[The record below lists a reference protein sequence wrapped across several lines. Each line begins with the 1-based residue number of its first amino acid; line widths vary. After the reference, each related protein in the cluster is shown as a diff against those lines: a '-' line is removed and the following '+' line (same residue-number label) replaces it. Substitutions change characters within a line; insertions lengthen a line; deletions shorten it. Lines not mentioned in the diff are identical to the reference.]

1 MNTHYTL
8 VDTAVGP
15 LGLTWRGSKISGL
28 LLPDSSK
35 ARLEATLRSRFPGAT
50 RGEPPAA
57 VSKAILTIQKAL
69 RGEAARLD
77 RIPIDLEAVTDFRR
91 RVYEAARTL
100 DPGQTC
106 SYGELARRMGSPG
119 AARAVG
125 GALAD
130 NPIALLVPC
139 HRILASQGA
148 IGGFTAPG
156 GIQTKLRLLEL
167 EGYQPKV
174 RQRPLR
180 VNAEE
185 ALVHLRSVDKKFA
198 RLIDQVGPYRPRRDK
213 TKDVFDALCRAIIHQ
228 QLSGKAAAT
237 IWGRFVELFGPD
249 GPSPSATLKLSPR
262 TLRAAGLSEN
272 KVLSVLDLA
281 QHVDAGTVPNLQ
293 KLARLTDEEVIE
305 ALTIVR
311 GVGRWTAEMFLIFRL
326 GRGDVLALDDLG
338 IQKGLRRLLGRDELP
353 SKTELAEWGQRFQ
366 PHRSVASYFLWRAAE
381 LP

>member
-1 MNTHYTL
+1 MHYAL
-8 VDTAVGP
+8 VDTAVGS

-28 LLPDSSK
+28 LLPDPSK
-35 ARLEATLRSRFPGAT
+35 TRLEAALRRRFPSAT
-50 RGEPPAA
+50 RGEPSGA
-57 VSKAILTIQKAL
+57 VKKAIEKIQKAL

-77 RIPIDLEAVTDFRR
+77 QIQLDLEEVTDFRR
-91 RVYEAARTL
+91 RVYEAARNL

-106 SYGELARRMGSPG
+106 SYGELARRMGAPG

-125 GALAD
+125 GALRE

-167 EGYQPKV
+167 EGYRPRRREK
-174 RQRPLR
+174 PLR
-180 VNAEE
+180 VDAAQ
-185 ALVHLRSVDKKFA
+185 ALLHLRGVDKKFS
-198 RLIDQVGPYRPRRDK
+198 RLIDQVGPYRARREK
-213 TKDVFDALCRAIIHQ
+213 TKDVFDALCRAIVHQ

-237 IWGRFVELFGPD
+237 IWGRFVALFGD
-249 GPSPSATLKLSPR
+249 EAPSASQTLQLSPR

-281 QHVDAGTVPNLQ
+281 RHVDEGRVP
-293 KLARLTDEEVIE
+293 KLAQLTRMADEEVIE
-305 ALTIVR
+305 ALTVVR

-338 IQKGLRRLLGRDELP
+338 IQKGLSRLLGSDDLP
-353 SKTELAEWGQRFQ
+353 SKAELAAWAERFK